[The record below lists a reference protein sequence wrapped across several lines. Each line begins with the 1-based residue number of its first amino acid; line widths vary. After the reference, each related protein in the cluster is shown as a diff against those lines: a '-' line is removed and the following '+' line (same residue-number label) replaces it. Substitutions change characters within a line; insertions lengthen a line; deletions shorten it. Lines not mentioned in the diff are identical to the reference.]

1 VSNVSVFILTSC
13 KRDRWIMR
21 IMSAIDLLTSI
32 NDNLRK
38 ISFIFYYAAMRQM
51 YTFSFS
57 DVSI

>member
-1 VSNVSVFILTSC
+1 
-13 KRDRWIMR
+13 
-21 IMSAIDLLTSI
+21 MSAIDLLTSI